1 MYVRGAHFPIPE
13 THPLTLTQ
21 IHPIHDQN
29 SLMGKLFGEDTMMMG
44 PFSLLSREFSPVL
57 GPVEDTYRSVS
68 AV

>member
-1 MYVRGAHFPIPE
+1 
-13 THPLTLTQ
+13 
-21 IHPIHDQN
+21 
-29 SLMGKLFGEDTMMMG
+29 MMMG